1 MQSYEK
7 IRNSFVNN
15 LVSQKKN
22 VDYSSIPRLSRN
34 GNMTSIPSLQEK
46 PKNESF
52 NSEILKF

>member
-46 PKNESF
+46 PKNEGF